1 MKAKEVRK
9 PLGHSAK
16 KMRVIKHRGVTPL
29 EPAKTKFTPKGY
41 GR

>member
-16 KMRVIKHRGVTPL
+16 KMRAIKHRGVIPL
-29 EPAKTKFTPKGY
+29 EAGKTKFTPKG
-41 GR
+41 